1 MNKNWSKYIL
11 GFLGVLFI
19 RLIPFRAPNIEPI
32 LAAQMPFARKYGH
45 LASFLFG
52 FLSIVVYD
60 LLTSGI
66 GSWTMIT
73 AFAYGFLGLGASY
86 FFKNRSGWKN
96 YAIYAVIGTI
106 LYDAVT
112 GLTVGPIFF
121 DQPFM
126 AALIGQI
133 PFTAL
138 HLLGNVSFAIIL
150 SPVIEMWIN
159 KESKTVLSASRKVVL
174 NS

>member
-1 MNKNWSKYIL
+1 MNKNWFKYIL
-11 GFLGVLFI
+11 GFVGVLFI

-32 LAAQMPFARKYGH
+32 LAAQMPFARKYGSI
-45 LASFLFG
+45 ASFLFG
-52 FLSIVVYD
+52 FLSIVAYD
-60 LLTSGI
+60 LMTSGI
-66 GSWTMIT
+66 GSWTIIT
-73 AFAYGFLGLGASY
+73 ALAYGFLGLGASY

-106 LYDAVT
+106 LYDTVT

-121 DQPFM
+121 DQPFI

-150 SPVIEMWIN
+150 SPVIEMWL
-159 KESKTVLSASRKVVL
+159 ERDSKPVSVVNRKVVL

>member
-1 MNKNWSKYIL
+1 MNKNWFKYIL
-11 GFLGVLFI
+11 GFVGVLLI

-32 LAAQMPFARKYGH
+32 LAAQMPFARKYGS
-45 LASFLFG
+45 LASFSFG
-52 FLSIVVYD
+52 FLSIIVYD
-60 LLTSGI
+60 LLTSGV
-66 GSWTMIT
+66 GSWTMVT

-121 DQPFM
+121 DQPFI

-150 SPVIEMWIN
+150 SPVIEMWVS
-159 KESKTVLSASRKVVL
+159 KESKIVVSVNRKVVL

>member
-1 MNKNWSKYIL
+1 MNKNWFKYIL
-11 GFLGVLFI
+11 GFVGVLLI

-32 LAAQMPFARKYGH
+32 LAAQMPFARKYGS
-45 LASFLFG
+45 LASFSFG
-52 FLSIVVYD
+52 FLSIIVYD
-60 LLTSGI
+60 LLTSGV
-66 GSWTMIT
+66 GSWTMVT
-73 AFAYGFLGLGASY
+73 ALAYGFLGLGASY

-96 YAIYAVIGTI
+96 YAIYAVMGTI

-121 DQPFM
+121 DQPFI

-150 SPVIEMWIN
+150 SPVIEMWVS
-159 KESKTVLSASRKVVL
+159 KESKTVVSVNKKVVL